1 MIGFE
6 FPALRVRRV
15 IGGLGLLAL
24 PMVAHAFDLIPS
36 FFEHEQVN
44 ATIWELEEQYVRLVR
59 IEKRAPPNEHP
70 VALEAIEVEQAL
82 SSLRLWVAGGI
93 LRDEEAVA
101 VYPRKQAAQIARYVT
116 EALVKA
122 APDEDVTFNLRGY
135 ADVMLSLAKGREW
148 TTGRMFYRE
157 GKLNLIIGEY
167 RKRLDKGKKNVEAS
181 GPHRDGHPQEQR
193 QDAFGIIDDFR
204 DVHFL
209 PNAGA
214 TTEGVELH
222 QNGKI
227 RPDWVVLDIE
237 KAALAFRESQIPVAV
252 RTEGLKAKA
261 TAARL
266 TLERR
271 EMRQEMA
278 RMRKEIKE
286 MQNTSGAVSLQSVE
300 DRLEKLQRLLA
311 KGLITDDDFNRR
323 KEEILKEL

>member
-24 PMVAHAFDLIPS
+24 PMAAHAFDLIPD
-36 FFEHEQVN
+36 FFERDQVN
-44 ATIWELEEQYVRLVR
+44 ATIWELKEQYVRLVR
-59 IEKRAPPNEHP
+59 IEKRATPNEHP
-70 VALEAIEVEQAL
+70 VALETIEVEQAL
-82 SSLRLWVAGGI
+82 SSLQLWVAGGI

-122 APDEDVTFNLRGY
+122 APDEDVTFNLRSY

-148 TTGRMFYRE
+148 TTGRIFYRE

-181 GPHRDGHPQEQR
+181 
-193 QDAFGIIDDFR
+193 FGILDDFR
-204 DVHFL
+204 DVHFQMGSRKSKGKM
-209 PNAGA
+209 PGRIV

-237 KAALAFRESQIPVAV
+237 KAALAFRESQIPAAV

-286 MQNTSGAVSLQSVE
+286 MQNTSGAVSLQAVE

>member
-6 FPALRVRRV
+6 FPSLRVRRV

-24 PMVAHAFDLIPS
+24 PMAAHAFDLIPS
-36 FFEHEQVN
+36 FFEREQVN
-44 ATIWELEEQYVRLVR
+44 ATIWELREQYVRLVR

-101 VYPRKQAAQIARYVT
+101 VYPRKQAAQIARYVS

-122 APDEDVTFNLRGY
+122 APDEDVTFNLRSY

-181 GPHRDGHPQEQR
+181 
-193 QDAFGIIDDFR
+193 FGIIDDFR
-204 DVHFL
+204 DVHFQTGSRRSKGKM
-209 PNAGA
+209 PGRIV

-227 RPDWVVLDIE
+227 RPDWVILDIE
-237 KAALAFRESQIPVAV
+237 KAALAFRESRTPPAV
-252 RTEGLKAKA
+252 RKEELKAKA
-261 TAARL
+261 TAAKV

-278 RMRKEIKE
+278 RMRKEFKE
-286 MQNTSGAVSLQSVE
+286 MQNTSGAVAFHSVE
-300 DRLEKLQRLLA
+300 DRLEKLQQLLG

>member
-181 GPHRDGHPQEQR
+181 
-193 QDAFGIIDDFR
+193 FGIIDDFR
-204 DVHFL
+204 DVHFQMGTRRSKGKM
-209 PNAGA
+209 PGRIV

>member
-181 GPHRDGHPQEQR
+181 
-193 QDAFGIIDDFR
+193 FGIIDDFR
-204 DVHFL
+204 DVHFQMGTRRSKGKM
-209 PNAGA
+209 PGRIV

-300 DRLEKLQRLLA
+300 DRLEKLHRLLA